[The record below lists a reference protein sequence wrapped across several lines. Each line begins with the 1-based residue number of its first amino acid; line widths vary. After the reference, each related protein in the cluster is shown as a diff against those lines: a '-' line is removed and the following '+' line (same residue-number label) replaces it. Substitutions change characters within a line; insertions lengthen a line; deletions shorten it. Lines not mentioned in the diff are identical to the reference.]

1 MIEILVESSSARQSL
16 NTHAVF
22 ALGVTSE
29 FPSPALVLVF
39 CCCRGG
45 EVILMSAIWLWEWL
59 GLFVLRNSFCHSCT
73 YKLYFRALKLS
84 SVIISLRRFPVGTLI
99 SVNKTRYNSIPAHNS
114 QLTRGLSIAHIKY
127 HKGEW
132 HCNIPASQSLCT
144 DFVSAWKCIKICCSG
159 TVLPEEV
166 YPHGA

>member
-1 MIEILVESSSARQSL
+1 MQDRVSTPMLFL
-16 NTHAVF
+16 
-22 ALGVTSE
+22 L
-29 FPSPALVLVF
+29 LVLHLSFHPLLWFWCFVVV
-39 CCCRGG
+39 GG

-84 SVIISLRRFPVGTLI
+84 SVNISLRRFPVGTLI

-159 TVLPEEV
+159 TVLPEV

>member
-45 EVILMSAIWLWEWL
+45 R
-59 GLFVLRNSFCHSCT
+59 LFLCLPSGFGNDWVF
-73 YKLYFRALKLS
+73 LS
-84 SVIISLRRFPVGTLI
+84 
-99 SVNKTRYNSIPAHNS
+99 
-114 QLTRGLSIAHIKY
+114 
-127 HKGEW
+127 
-132 HCNIPASQSLCT
+132 
-144 DFVSAWKCIKICCSG
+144 
-159 TVLPEEV
+159 
-166 YPHGA
+166 

>member
-1 MIEILVESSSARQSL
+1 
-16 NTHAVF
+16 
-22 ALGVTSE
+22 
-29 FPSPALVLVF
+29 
-39 CCCRGG
+39 
-45 EVILMSAIWLWEWL
+45 MSAIWLWELL

>member
-45 EVILMSAIWLWEWL
+45 GYSYVCHLAL
-59 GLFVLRNSFCHSCT
+59 GMTGSFCP
-73 YKLYFRALKLS
+73 KELLLS
-84 SVIISLRRFPVGTLI
+84 FV
-99 SVNKTRYNSIPAHNS
+99 
-114 QLTRGLSIAHIKY
+114 HI
-127 HKGEW
+127 
-132 HCNIPASQSLCT
+132 
-144 DFVSAWKCIKICCSG
+144 
-159 TVLPEEV
+159 
-166 YPHGA
+166 